1 MSERKQVA
9 LTGKF
14 FLDSET
20 KLPMLANISSALNPV
35 VYTLEFSDLM
45 QPLADLM
52 VGQRVTVKGNFLPN
66 CGPLV
71 VNFPK
76 LGLAPKIQVN
86 SISKVQTT

>member
-9 LTGKF
+9 LTGKLS
-14 FLDSET
+14 LDSAT
-20 KLPMLANISSALNPV
+20 KQLMLHTINSSLNPV